1 MKIYQKV
8 LWVIALVA
16 FGALSLGGLLVSAGI
31 LPKILIFSALTAM
44 ELGILI
50 RIGVSVVFI
59 FLLGLSIYLPIV
71 TWTEGKGTTIP
82 LRNPLGEIEISQKAI
97 CEFIQRVGKE
107 VQGVEDLKAKVKST
121 EEGVDVDKVK
131 STEEGVDVDL
141 TLAAHAQGEIPRL
154 IDELQNVIKNYL
166 NNTVGI
172 ENVREIR
179 VKVGK
184 IL

>member
-44 ELGILI
+44 ELDILI

-82 LRNPLGEIEISQKAI
+82 LRNPLGEIEISQRAI

-107 VQGVEDLKAKVKST
+107 VQGVEDLKA
-121 EEGVDVDKVK
+121 KVK

>member
-16 FGALSLGGLLVSAGI
+16 FGALSLGGLLVSTGI

-59 FLLGLSIYLPIV
+59 FLLGLSIYLPVV

-97 CEFIQRVGKE
+97 CEFIQKVGKE
-107 VQGVEDLKAKVKST
+107 VQGVEDLKA
-121 EEGVDVDKVK
+121 KVK

>member
-16 FGALSLGGLLVSAGI
+16 FGALSLGGLLVSTGI

-59 FLLGLSIYLPIV
+59 FLLGLSIYLPVV

-82 LRNPLGEIEISQKAI
+82 LRNPLGEIEISQRAI
-97 CEFIQRVGKE
+97 CEFIQKVGKE
-107 VQGVEDLKAKVKST
+107 VQGVEDLKA
-121 EEGVDVDKVK
+121 KVK

>member
-121 EEGVDVDKVK
+121 EEGVDVD
-131 STEEGVDVDL
+131 L

>member
-82 LRNPLGEIEISQKAI
+82 LRNPLGEIEISQRAI

-107 VQGVEDLKAKVKST
+107 VQGVEDLKA
-121 EEGVDVDKVK
+121 KVK